1 MDLFGPSRTPSLGGK
16 SYVYIIVDY
25 FSRQTWVLFLSQKD
39 EVFFYEFLEFCNKVQ
54 NEKGFTIIC
63 IRNDH
68 GKEFKN
74 IDFEIYCNEHRID
87 HDFSTPRTPQQNR
100 VVEKKN
106 RTIQEMART
115 MLNENSLPKYFWTE
129 VAMF

>member
-1 MDLFGPSRTPSLGGK
+1 MGFVFKPKKWS
-16 SYVYIIVDY
+16 
-25 FSRQTWVLFLSQKD
+25 
-39 EVFFYEFLEFCNKVQ
+39 FFYEFLEFCNKVQ
-54 NEKGFTIIC
+54 NEKGLTITC
-63 IRNDH
+63 TRSDH
-68 GKEFKN
+68 GREFKN
-74 IDFEIYCNEHRID
+74 IDFENYYNEHRIN
-87 HDFSTPRTPQQNR
+87 HNFSTPRTSQQNR